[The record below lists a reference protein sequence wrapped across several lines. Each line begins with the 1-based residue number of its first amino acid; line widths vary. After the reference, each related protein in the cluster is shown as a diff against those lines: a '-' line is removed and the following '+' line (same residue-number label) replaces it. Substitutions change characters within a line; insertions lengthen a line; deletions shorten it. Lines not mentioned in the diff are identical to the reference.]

1 MFKAWASLL
10 SFFLYT
16 SLALSF
22 QITES
27 KFQNRSQIPLKYS
40 GVCPERGDWVEHRS
54 PQRGV
59 WFKHHAPLKH
69 YCCQSV
75 KRNYPPVERARASIQ
90 TPAQKQSNI
99 VKCHILFAYRI
110 CHLRGRHAFERFSEA
125 TSVAPCHSCH
135 TALNRGGNP
144 YLTRSIGN
152 LKVDEI
158 KFLAVQG
165 LLQCRI

>member
-1 MFKAWASLL
+1 MVFHSLSFSSIHQCKKAQAKMFKAWASLL

-69 YCCQSV
+69 YCCQGV

-99 VKCHILFAYRI
+99 VKCHILFAKRV
-110 CHLRGRHAFERFSEA
+110 CHLEDDMPLRGLVRQLQLHLVTVA
-125 TSVAPCHSCH
+125 T
-135 TALNRGGNP
+135 
-144 YLTRSIGN
+144 
-152 LKVDEI
+152 
-158 KFLAVQG
+158 
-165 LLQCRI
+165 LL